1 MLPQYLLLFIKTM
14 KIAYL
19 GPPRTYSHQAAIQQN
34 PNAEHIPQKSIGSC
48 FTAIN
53 DGTVDYALVPFEN
66 STNGQ
71 VVFTYDLFRDWY
83 LIEDN
88 LPPFNVVD
96 EQFVSIHHNLITFA
110 DKIEDISHI
119 YSHPQVWTQC
129 RKFLHKHE
137 LDNVLKVQCT
147 DTSSTSHA
155 VELISQLNESE
166 KKHSAAIA
174 SSTAS
179 TVHNVPILSSDIE
192 DSVTNTTRF
201 LCLGQKKNLEG
212 PLLHL
217 LAFTLL
223 KHDKH
228 GSLCEVLDCFKV
240 HNLNLHTITTRP
252 LGNWKYAFFVE
263 VWAESNAL
271 ERCLN
276 DVKGYTE
283 KLVEIGSFKRKE

>member
-1 MLPQYLLLFIKTM
+1 M

-19 GPPRTYSHQAAIQQN
+19 GPPGTYSHQAAIQQD
-34 PNAEHIPQKSIGSC
+34 PNALHVPQSSIGAC
-48 FTAIN
+48 FKAIN
-53 DGTVDYALVPFEN
+53 DGLVDYALVPFEN

-71 VVFTYDLFRDWY
+71 VVFTYDLFKEWY
-83 LIEDN
+83 LNNDK
-88 LPPFNVVD
+88 LPTFNVVD

-110 DKIEDISHI
+110 NRIEDITHI

-129 RKFLHKHE
+129 RKFLSAHQ
-137 LDNVLKVQCT
+137 LDNVMKVQCT

-155 VELISQLNESE
+155 VELVAKLDESE
-166 KKHSAAIA
+166 RKHSAAIA

-179 TVHNVPILSSDIE
+179 TVHNVPILNHNIE

-201 LCLGQKKNLEG
+201 LCLGKKKELKG

-217 LAFTLL
+217 LAFTLI

-228 GSLCEVLDCFKV
+228 GSLCEVLDCFNI

-263 VWAESNAL
+263 VWAESDEL
-271 ERCLN
+271 EKCLN
-276 DVKGYTE
+276 DVKVYTE
-283 KLVEIGSFKRKE
+283 QLVEIGSFKRSE